1 MIQLLPHQQSVLEQT
16 NDFHRVAYYL
26 DMGLGKSFLGSEKMH
41 QLGAPFALVICQKS
55 KVDDWAAH
63 VQEHYDYNVYVFNRQ
78 SISDIPEHSVLIIN
92 YDLAWRRPELLRL
105 SNYTLI
111 LDESSCIKNETRQ
124 RSKFILKL
132 KPDNVILLSGTP
144 TGGKYEEL
152 WSQCQLLG
160 WAISKRLYWQQFI
173 ITKTLNVGGCPIKVV
188 TGYQQVDRLKA
199 KLREYGA
206 VFMKTEEVLD
216 LPETM
221 EQIINVPI
229 TKEYRRFKKDRVI
242 DINGK
247 TLVGDTPLTQLLYL
261 RQLAGMYNENKIEC
275 LTDLIQ
281 STGDRLIVFYNFDFE
296 YGFIRNLCEEKGN
309 PISVVNG
316 KLKDLRAYEEHSNS
330 VTLVQ
335 YQAGAMGLNL
345 QLANKII
352 YFSLPLSSE
361 LWMQSK
367 KRIHRIGQTKTCFYY
382 YLLTKG
388 TIEPKILETL
398 QQRKDFTDRLFKE
411 VDHD

>member
-1 MIQLLPHQQSVLEQT
+1 MIKLLPHQQSVLEQT
-16 NDFHRVAYYL
+16 KAFHRVAYYL
-26 DMGLGKSFLGSEKMH
+26 DMGLGKSFVGSEKMH
-41 QLGAPFALVICQKS
+41 QLKTPFTLVICQKS
-55 KVDDWAAH
+55 KIDDWAAH
-63 VQEHYDYNVYVFNRQ
+63 FREHYDYNVYSFNKQ
-78 SISDIPEHSVLIIN
+78 FISEIPEHSVLVIN
-92 YDLAWRRPELLRL
+92 YDLAWRRSELLKL

-111 LDESSCIKNETRQ
+111 LDESSCIKNETRR

-132 KPDNVILLSGTP
+132 KADNAILLSGTP

-160 WAISKRLYWQQFI
+160 WAISKRLYWQQFVK
-173 ITKTLNVGGCPIKVV
+173 TKILEVGGCPIKVV
-188 TGYQQVDRLKA
+188 TGYKNVDRLKA
-199 KLREYGA
+199 KLRDYGA

-216 LPETM
+216 LPKTM
-221 EQIINVPI
+221 DQIVNIAI

-261 RQLAGMYNENKIEC
+261 RQLAGMYNENKIER

-281 STGDRLIVFYNFDFE
+281 STGDRLIVFYNFDLE
-296 YGFIRNLCEEKGN
+296 YGVIRNLCEKTGKQV
-309 PISVVNG
+309 SVVNG
-316 KLKDLRAYEEHSNS
+316 KLKDLKAYEEHSDS

-367 KRIHRIGQTKTCFYY
+367 KRIHRIGQTQTCFYY